1 MFLFVRSCFKG
12 QPLASTPHPST
23 AQPVPDKSSSDTAD
37 PPTGDGDGKGDEV
50 EPETLPVPTQCQD
63 RYSVI
68 KYLNKGA
75 SGFVVLVRDKTADDE
90 LKALKFIS
98 RRHDGYALREII
110 NQVRIK
116 HPHVIRLEEILATS
130 EFIILVLEYAERGDL
145 FAFLKERRRFS
156 EKRSRWYLQQ
166 LMFAVD
172 FCHRL
177 GIINRDIKLE
187 NLFLRGRNKE
197 ILKLGDFGLSKD
209 ESKSSL
215 KSSVGTVLYL
225 APELITG
232 YGKKAEYDGKKAEV
246 WACGVVLYTMITGH
260 YPFVRKGER
269 ELARVTLMTKILHR
283 IVDRD
288 YPEPKHVSEGLT
300 DLLGHMLDPD
310 PETRASV
317 DDVLNHPWFRTE
329 LRFDVREYNQQ
340 IIDCIKLDDNH
351 HKGLEDAVEEFLA
364 TRNKDSGSSSLKG
377 EVFDLKVSLKART
390 LGSDEET
397 PVRLA
402 SSAPSAGNE

>member
-1 MFLFVRSCFKG
+1 MFLFVRCFKG
-12 QPLASTPHPST
+12 QPPASTQHPST
-23 AQPVPDKSSSDTAD
+23 AKHAVSEKSSGTAD
-37 PPTGDGDGKGDEV
+37 PPIGDGKGGDKGDKV
-50 EPETLPVPTQCQD
+50 EQETLPVPIQCQD

-68 KYLNKGA
+68 KYLNRGA
-75 SGFVVLVRDKTADDE
+75 SGFVVLVRDAADDE
-90 LKALKFIS
+90 LKALKFIN

-110 NQVRIK
+110 NQVRIQ

-145 FAFLKERRRFS
+145 FTFLKGRRRFS

-187 NLFLRGRNKE
+187 NLLLRGRNNE

-232 YGKKAEYDGKKAEV
+232 YGEKAEYDGKKAEV

-288 YPEPKHVSEGLT
+288 YPEPEHVSEGLT

-317 DDVLNHPWFRTE
+317 DDVLNHPWFRTG

-340 IIDCIKLDDNH
+340 IIDRIKSDEKH
-351 HKGLEDAVEEFLA
+351 HKGLEDAVEEFLS
-364 TRNKDSGSSSLKG
+364 TWDKDSGSSSLEG
-377 EVFDLKVSLKART
+377 EIFDLKLPLKART

-402 SSAPSAGNE
+402 SSAPSAANE